1 MGLLSLISLCK
12 LVKYLSPVEILWFFV
27 GALKTAA
34 YLGIPQVGI
43 SFVGQDGC
51 VERK

>member
-1 MGLLSLISLCK
+1 MVLLSLISLCK
-12 LVKYLSPVEILWFFV
+12 LVKYLSPGEILWFV
-27 GALKTAA
+27 VRALETAA

-43 SFVGQDGC
+43 SSEGQDGC